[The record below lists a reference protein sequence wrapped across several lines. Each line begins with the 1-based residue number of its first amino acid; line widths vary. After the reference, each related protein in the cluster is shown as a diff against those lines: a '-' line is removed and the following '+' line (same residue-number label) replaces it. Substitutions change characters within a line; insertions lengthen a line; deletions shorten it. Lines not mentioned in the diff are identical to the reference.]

1 MKLNKRK
8 LINAKCINS
17 IPRTARCISH
27 SHGMTIIEV
36 LVALTLLAIIFALVF
51 LPFTKSL
58 ELMRRARAM
67 GALES
72 AMALAMRQMEQEL
85 SNARIIY
92 RQRQIDLL
100 DGKSGDDDRYGRLD
114 FVTVASQ
121 ASTPLAPSSQ
131 VITYYGRTRD
141 PNKPFSLKAAT
152 LNPRILYRA
161 EYWADQFSA
170 QPNSSNSWYSPNLEL
185 WIDQAGETH
194 NAITPLDGTD
204 LAELHFH
211 IDTTTQPM
219 SIVIDMTL
227 QKYDPVKKFERDP
240 TTGKVRPAMLRL
252 RRKKRVW
259 LNEWTE
265 LVP

>member
-1 MKLNKRK
+1 
-8 LINAKCINS
+8 
-17 IPRTARCISH
+17 
-27 SHGMTIIEV
+27 MTIIEV
-36 LVALTLLAIIFALVF
+36 LVALALLAIIFALVF

-85 SNARIIY
+85 NNARIIY
-92 RQRQIDLL
+92 RQREIDLL
-100 DGKSGDDDRYGRLD
+100 DGESGDDDRYGRLD
-114 FVTVASQ
+114 FVVVDSQ
-121 ASTPLAPSSQ
+121 APTPLTPSSR
-131 VITYYGRTRD
+131 VITYYGRTRFPD
-141 PNKPFSLKAAT
+141 KPFSLKPAT
-152 LNPRILYRA
+152 LNPRVLYRA
-161 EYWADQFSA
+161 EYWADQFTA
-170 QPNSSNSWYSPNLEL
+170 QRNPTTWYSSNLEP
-185 WIDQAGETH
+185 WIDQHGGTH

-227 QKYDPVKKFERDP
+227 QRYDPVKKFERDP
-240 TTGKVRPAMLRL
+240 ATGKTRPAMLRL

-265 LVP
+265 LMP